1 MGSTEVR
8 QASRQPGWFIKPVIT
23 GQLGLIPT
31 EELWQTRKNMPQTQS
46 ARGVREQGC
55 VYTKLWSV
63 IGSVADDGGF
73 AAVWLEHRV
82 KRRP

>member
-8 QASRQPGWFIKPVIT
+8 QASRQPRWFIKPVIT
-23 GQLGLIPT
+23 GQLGLIPI
-31 EELWQTRKNMPQTQS
+31 EQLWQPQTQP

-55 VYTKLWSV
+55 VYTKFWSV

-82 KRRP
+82 KWRP